1 CASGSALIFRRFVS
15 SSLWFLADLV
25 VGGSASSPERGRD
38 LLVFFFVLDLL
49 TFLFFS
55 VVGLYGSLSGSILR
69 CAFLS
74 MVSSGFEVG
83 FAPCFYI
90 QDLIEVWSVQRLLL
104 RRSNIVV
111 FDIAAFRRSLEELE
125 YFVLVLSC
133 RNRSLG
139 SLRVRGSFD
148 SL

>member
-1 CASGSALIFRRFVS
+1 MC
-15 SSLWFLADLV
+15 
-25 VGGSASSPERGRD
+25 
-38 LLVFFFVLDLL
+38 
-49 TFLFFS
+49 
-55 VVGLYGSLSGSILR
+55 

-74 MVSSGFEVG
+74 MVSSGFEAG

-104 RRSNIVV
+104 RRSNVVV
-111 FDIAAFRRSLEELE
+111 FDIAAFGRSLEELE